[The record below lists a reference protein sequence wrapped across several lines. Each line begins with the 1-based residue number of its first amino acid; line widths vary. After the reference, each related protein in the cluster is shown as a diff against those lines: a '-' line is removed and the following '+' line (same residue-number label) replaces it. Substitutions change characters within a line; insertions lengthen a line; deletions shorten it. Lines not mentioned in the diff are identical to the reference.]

1 MSFSHE
7 LPVGPRLSWRIPSL
21 TALRT
26 LEAAARHLSFTKA
39 AIELHLT
46 PSAVSRQVRDLEAEL
61 GVTFFERV
69 RQRLV
74 LTEVGRAYVA
84 EVVGSLERLQSATL
98 ELLAHRGQG
107 GVLRLATQPAIGM
120 KWLIPRLGRFTTKHP
135 EILLH
140 LATRSRTPFD
150 FGSEPLDAAIHY
162 GQADWPGV
170 VMDRLGDGQEIVVCS
185 PAYLRTMK
193 RLKEPE
199 DLARAVLLQHA
210 RRPEAWRRWFEAAG
224 APAVDARSG
233 PRYEHYYMIGQAALA
248 GSGMALLPRLL
259 VQDDLAAGRLVQPFG
274 VRYLADDAYYLVY
287 PESRRFDARV
297 ALFRDWATAEARRG
311 RVPRAAKA
319 ARPC

>member
-1 MSFSHE
+1 M
-7 LPVGPRLSWRIPSL
+7 SWRIPSL
-21 TALRT
+21 SALRT

-39 AIELHLT
+39 AVELHLT
-46 PSAVSRQVRDLEAEL
+46 QSAVSRQVRDLEAEL

-150 FGSEPLDAAIHY
+150 FGAEPLDAAIHY

-170 VMDRLGDGQEIVVCS
+170 VMDRLGDGLEIVVCS
-185 PAYLRTMK
+185 PATLRAMK
-193 RLKEPE
+193 RLKEPA
-199 DLARAVLLQHA
+199 DLAGAVLLQHA
-210 RRPEAWRRWFEAAG
+210 KRPEAWRRWLAAAG
-224 APAVDARSG
+224 APGVDATQG

-259 VQDDLAAGRLVQPFG
+259 VQDDLAAGRLVQPFR

-287 PESRRFDARV
+287 PEARRFDARV
-297 ALFRDWATAEARRG
+297 ALFRDWAIAEARRG
-311 RVPRAAKA
+311 RIPRAAKA
-319 ARPC
+319 R

>member
-7 LPVGPRLSWRIPSL
+7 RSAGPRLSWRIPSL
-21 TALRT
+21 SALRT

-39 AIELHLT
+39 AVELHLT
-46 PSAVSRQVRDLEAEL
+46 QSAVSRQVRELEAEL

-84 EVVGSLERLQSATL
+84 EVVAALEHLQSATL

-120 KWLIPRLGRFTTKHP
+120 KWLIPRLGRFTAKHP

-150 FGSEPLDAAIHY
+150 FGAEPLDAAIHY
-162 GQADWPGV
+162 GEADWPGV
-170 VMDRLGDGQEIVVCS
+170 VMAPLGDGRELVVCS
-185 PAYLRTMK
+185 PAYRRSLR
-193 RLKEPE
+193 RVVSPS
-199 DLARAVLLQHA
+199 DLGRAVLLQHA
-210 RRPEAWRRWFEAAG
+210 KRPEAWRRWLDAAR
-224 APAVDARSG
+224 APGVDATQG

-259 VQDDLAAGRLVQPFG
+259 VLDDLAAGRLVQPFA
-274 VRYLADDAYYLVY
+274 VRYVASDAYYLVY
-287 PESRRFDARV
+287 PESKRLDARV
-297 ALFRDWATAEARRG
+297 VPFRDWATAEARRAG
-311 RVPRAAKA
+311 LRAGKA
-319 ARPC
+319 R